1 MDYGLS
7 EKQEMLTKMARDFI
21 TSECPKTLVREMVE
35 DEKGYSPELWCKMAD
50 LGWMGLA
57 FPEQY
62 GGTGGSFVDLVAL
75 LTEMGR
81 ACLPGPFFSTVILG
95 GMSILDMGSESQKQE
110 LLPAIARGDIIVS
123 LALTEPSAKYTADG
137 VTVKALADKEHYV
150 ITGTKLFVPDA
161 HISDYIICVTRT
173 SEGKSKEDGITLFLV
188 DTKSPGVSCA
198 PLKTMAGD
206 KQCEVVFNE
215 VRVPKQN
222 MLGELGCGWSG
233 VERVLQKAAVAKCA
247 EMIGGAQQVL
257 EMTVDYVKQRVQFG
271 RPVGSFQAVQ
281 HHCAN
286 MVIDVDTS
294 RLITYEAAWGLSQSL
309 PSTKE
314 VAMAK
319 AWVSDA
325 YRRVAAL
332 GHQNIGGVAFIED
345 HDMPLYFRRAK
356 AAEFAFGDATT
367 QREIVAQELGLDEG
381 LKEVKSRW

>member
-7 EKQEMLTKMARDFI
+7 EEQEMLRKMARDFL

-35 DEKGYSPELWCKMAD
+35 DERGYPPELWRKMAE

-62 GGTGGSFVDLVAL
+62 DGTGGSFLDLVVL

-95 GMSILDMGSESQKQE
+95 GTTILEMGSESQKRE

-123 LALTEPSAKYTADG
+123 LALTEPSVKYTANGITVAAVADG
-137 VTVKALADKEHYV
+137 EEYV

-161 HISDYIICVTRT
+161 HISNYIICVTTT
-173 SEGKSKEDGITLFLV
+173 SGGKSNQEGVTLFLV
-188 DTKSPGVSCA
+188 DAKSPGLSCTL
-198 PLKTMAGD
+198 LKTMAGD
-206 KQCEVVFNE
+206 KQCEVVFNQ
-215 VRVPKQN
+215 VRVSQQN
-222 MLGELGCGWSG
+222 MLGELDHGWSG
-233 VERVLQKAAVAKCA
+233 VEKVLQKAAVAKCA
-247 EMIGGAQQVL
+247 EMVGGAQQVL

-286 MVIDVDTS
+286 MITDVDTS
-294 RLITYEAAWGLSQSL
+294 RFITYQAAWRLSQGL
-309 PSTKE
+309 PCARE

-319 AWVSDA
+319 AWVSEA

-332 GHQNIGGVAFIED
+332 GHQSIGGVAFIED
-345 HDMPLYFRRAK
+345 HDMPLYFKRAK
-356 AAEFAFGDATT
+356 AAEFAFGDATL
-367 QREIVAQELGLDEG
+367 QREIVAQKIGL
-381 LKEVKSRW
+381 